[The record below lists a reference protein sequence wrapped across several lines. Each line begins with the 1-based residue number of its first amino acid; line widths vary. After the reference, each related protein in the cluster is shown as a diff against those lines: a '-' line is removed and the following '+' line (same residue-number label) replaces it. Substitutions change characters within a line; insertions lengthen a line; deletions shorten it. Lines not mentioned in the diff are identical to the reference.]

1 MLSVAAVVSPVFSLH
16 YITSWGVVMSY
27 NCCCSP
33 SFAIRLR
40 LHSHVSTL
48 FKFLHTLAGIAV
60 IVLFLMFFSLLQ
72 VFGDFIL
79 IVTGWSKQT
88 FHHRQLIFQS
98 ASH

>member
-48 FKFLHTLAGIAV
+48 FKFLHSLAGIEV
-60 IVLFLMFFSLLQ
+60 IALFLMFFSLLQ

-98 ASH
+98 ASY